1 MITVERIQT
10 FQLQCPWSQRDHAKR
25 ANHFKSMPGLCP
37 FGTRSRFN
45 YNWKW
50 TPATLCWVWR
60 SWRSR
65 FDVVGFQLQRCVL
78 APVARF
84 ATHARP
90 EGALG
95 PLMDEAGCALC
106 APLKINRVPY
116 GHWDRSLTTGSIK
129 VTSGRASRA
138 HTWQCRLKETAQGYK
153 RWGARSAPAW
163 S

>member
-25 ANHFKSMPGLCP
+25 ANHFKSMPGLCCA
-37 FGTRSRFN
+37 RYRFN

-78 APVARF
+78 APVAPSGPR
-84 ATHARP
+84 APRRGLRTIDGWGWMCALRTV
-90 EGALG
+90 EDKSCALRALG
-95 PLMDEAGCALC
+95 SISYNGFNKSNKCAL
-106 APLKINRVPY
+106 
-116 GHWDRSLTTGSIK
+116 
-129 VTSGRASRA
+129 RA
-138 HTWQCRLKETAQGYK
+138 HSWQCRLKETAQGYK